1 MSETIKR
8 TEFIEAIE
16 PFFDLFGFDILPSD
30 VAELSASPESIR
42 VTVYSRD
49 ESGAKT
55 GTVTHIRWFE
65 RVEAV
70 TEK

>member
-1 MSETIKR
+1 MSEAIKR
-8 TEFIEAIE
+8 TEFVEAIQ
-16 PFFDLFGFDILPSD
+16 PYFDLFKLDIKPTD

-49 ESGAKT
+49 KTGAKV

-65 RVEAV
+65 RVEA
-70 TEK
+70 K